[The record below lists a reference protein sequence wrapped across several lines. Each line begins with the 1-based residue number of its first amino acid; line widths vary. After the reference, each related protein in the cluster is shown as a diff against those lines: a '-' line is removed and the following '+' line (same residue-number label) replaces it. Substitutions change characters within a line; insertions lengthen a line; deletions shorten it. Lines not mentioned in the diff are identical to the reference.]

1 MKVIQTE
8 VTETEFKII
17 ENYVKNQK
25 ISIRKLIKE
34 AVMEK
39 IMGTEISSDDSLFN
53 DPGEVMGFEDGS
65 ENHDK
70 YLSGEKI

>member
-8 VTETEFKII
+8 VSETEYKII
-17 ENYVKNQK
+17 ENYVKTRK
-25 ISIRKLIKE
+25 MSIRKLIKE

-53 DPGEVMGFEDGS
+53 DPGEVIGFEDGS
-65 ENHDK
+65 VNHDK
-70 YLSGEKI
+70 YLSGDKI